1 MSADRVY
8 VVGYDGYKAD
18 AASEKAHALSS
29 ENSALFAEYIK
40 SGGEL
45 FSITTTLYK
54 ELKSVSLYQ
63 NM

>member
-1 MSADRVY
+1 VY

-18 AASEKAHALSS
+18 AASEKAHDLSS

-40 SGGEL
+40 GGGEL
-45 FSITTTLYK
+45 LSITPTLYK
-54 ELKSVSLYQ
+54 ELKCVSLYQ